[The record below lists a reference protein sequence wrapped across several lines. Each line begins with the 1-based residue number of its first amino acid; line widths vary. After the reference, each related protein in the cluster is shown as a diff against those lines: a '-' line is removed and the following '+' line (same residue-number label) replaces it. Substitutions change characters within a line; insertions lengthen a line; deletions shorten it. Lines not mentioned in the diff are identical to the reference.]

1 MSEQFEQESIPKVNN
16 NPFLPEGR
24 IHKMS
29 FFLTT
34 LVLSLIASCFYGVTE
49 AGVVS
54 EDAMVF
60 ETAVSASL
68 GTVLLQI
75 FACIK
80 RCRDVLKALRG
91 AYFFCLF
98 RSSVLF
104 TVLFCCL
111 KVPAIR
117 IKPAEI
123 NQPADQLPIFGFI
136 FLTKPA

>member
-1 MSEQFEQESIPKVNN
+1 
-16 NPFLPEGR
+16 
-24 IHKMS
+24 MS

-49 AGVVS
+49 AGVVL
-54 EDAMVF
+54 EDTMVF
-60 ETAVSASL
+60 ETAVSTSL

-117 IKPAEI
+117 IKPAET
-123 NQPADQLPIFGFI
+123 NQPAEQLPIFGFI

>member
-1 MSEQFEQESIPKVNN
+1 
-16 NPFLPEGR
+16 
-24 IHKMS
+24 MS

-49 AGVVS
+49 AGVVL

-80 RCRDVLKALRG
+80 RC
-91 AYFFCLF
+91 
-98 RSSVLF
+98 
-104 TVLFCCL
+104 
-111 KVPAIR
+111 
-117 IKPAEI
+117 
-123 NQPADQLPIFGFI
+123 
-136 FLTKPA
+136 